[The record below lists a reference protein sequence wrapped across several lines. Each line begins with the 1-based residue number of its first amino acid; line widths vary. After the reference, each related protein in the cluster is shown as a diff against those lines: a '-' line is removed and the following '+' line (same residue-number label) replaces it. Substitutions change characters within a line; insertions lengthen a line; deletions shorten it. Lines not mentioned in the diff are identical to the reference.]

1 MAMVSKRVSD
11 VSGKELDS
19 NYVNV
24 VIKGH
29 SQLDESKQIDVSDAE
44 AKSIKTVD
52 GLVELELR
60 PSKGDPRTVYCT
72 EEELA
77 KVVPLEVLQYA
88 DGLRGRRKNFRPG
101 KS

>member
-1 MAMVSKRVSD
+1 MGLVSKRVSD
-11 VSGKELDS
+11 VSGKELDG

-29 SQLDESKQIDVSDAE
+29 SQLDEHKQVDVSEAE

-52 GLVELELR
+52 GLVEVEFR
-60 PSKGDPRTVYCT
+60 PSNGEARTVYCT

-77 KVVPLEVLQYA
+77 KVVPLEVLKYA

-101 KS
+101 QE

>member
-1 MAMVSKRVSD
+1 MVSKRVSD

-29 SQLDESKQIDVSDAE
+29 SKIDESKQIDVSDAE

-60 PSKGDPRTVYCT
+60 PAKGESRTVYCT

-77 KVVPLEVLQYA
+77 KVVPLDVLQYA
-88 DGLRGRRKNFRPG
+88 DGLRGRRRGQRPSA
-101 KS
+101 K